1 MGFLDGILY
10 VLPAVLLAMTV
21 HEYAHARV
29 AYSLGDPTAKREGR
43 LTLNPLDHVDPIGL
57 IMLVIVRFGWAK
69 PVPINPFNFKGNRDA
84 GIIKVSLAGPLAN
97 LTLAFVSL
105 VLVRII
111 ATMSGIIVLSP
122 SAISVMQISVNFLL
136 LLARLN
142 LFFMV
147 FNLIPLPPLDG
158 SKILSSMLSPKARM
172 QYQQVEAYAPL
183 ILILLLVTRTLPMI
197 LIPIADTI
205 EGILR
210 FIVFGI
216 I

>member
-10 VLPAVLLAMTV
+10 VIPAVLLAMTV
-21 HEYAHARV
+21 HEYAHAKM
-29 AYSLGDPTAKREGR
+29 AHSLGDNTAQREGR
-43 LTLNPLDHVDPIGL
+43 LTLNPLEHVDPLGL
-57 IMLVIVRFGWAK
+57 LMLIIVRFGWAK

-97 LTLAFVSL
+97 LALAFVSL
-105 VLVRII
+105 VLLRVV
-111 ATMSGIIVLSP
+111 ATIGASLPLQSD
-122 SAISVMQISVNFLL
+122 LL
-136 LLARLN
+136 GVIQALQTFFMLLARLN
-142 LFFMV
+142 LYFMV

-158 SKILSSMLSPKARM
+158 SKILTSVLSPKARM

-183 ILILLLVTRTLPMI
+183 ILILLLVTRTLPRI
-197 LIPIADTI
+197 LVPIAETI
-205 EGILR
+205 LSTLF